1 MKQNRTL
8 VIQVLSLVLVVLLV
22 NFISQYFY
30 IRIDLTKEKRYSLSN
45 ETKKVLNQLDD
56 YVYVEVY
63 LEGDFPAG
71 IERLSIETKR
81 ILTEFKS
88 YTTLFQFSFINPT
101 ESTDIKTQNEIIN
114 QLYEKG
120 LTPTTLQVK
129 NGDSYSEK
137 IIIPGAFV
145 KFGGKEK
152 AIQLL
157 KSQISRNPE
166 QNIQNS
172 IQELEYE
179 FTNAILNLQSTMKP
193 GIAFLRGHGEL
204 NDIEIEDLTKSLS
217 EKYTIDK
224 VNLREFEIDS
234 FGEPDILKKLN
245 QIKLKKL
252 IVIAKPESA
261 FLDIDKFIIDQ
272 YIMNGGKVLWL
283 IDGTIA
289 DMDSLSNKSSFL
301 AYPLRELNLSD
312 QLFKYGVRLNSNIV
326 EDISSSKIPIP
337 VSFTNN
343 NPKWELMPWRYF
355 PVSIPTSDHPITNN
369 LNAVKFDFTGSI
381 DTVKTNTDIKKTI
394 LLESSPYTKLS
405 NTPFEISLQ
414 SALNPPNQNK
424 FNRGSQALS
433 VLLEGNF
440 ESIYKNRLN
449 PLNRKITFKS
459 SSEETKM
466 IVVSDGDIAKNKISR
481 GQPLPLG
488 YDNYEKKQYG
498 NKDFLLNSIDYLL
511 EDNALIQIRTRE
523 IKMRLLDNQKINS
536 ERLFWQVINV
546 VLPLLIVVIIG
557 VFINIIRRK
566 NYAN

>member
-1 MKQNRTL
+1 MKQKRTQF
-8 VIQVLSLVLVVLLV
+8 IQLISLIFIVLLV
-22 NFISQYFY
+22 NFISTHIYT
-30 IRIDLTKEKRYSLSN
+30 RIDLTKEKRYSLSN

-63 LEGDFPAG
+63 LEGNFPSG

-88 YTTLFQFSFINPT
+88 YNTLFQFSFINPT
-101 ESTDIKTQNEIIN
+101 ESKDIKTQNEIIN

-129 NGDSYSEK
+129 NGESYSEK

-145 KFGGKEK
+145 KFRGKEK

-157 KSQISRNPE
+157 KSQISRSPE

-172 IQELEYE
+172 IRELEYE

-193 GIAFLRGHGEL
+193 HIAFLRGHGEL
-204 NDIEIEDLTKSLS
+204 NDKEIEDLTKSLS
-217 EKYTIDK
+217 EKYTIDI
-224 VNLREFEIDS
+224 VDLREFEIDTL
-234 FGEPDILKKLN
+234 GEPDVLKKLN

-261 FLDIDKFIIDQ
+261 FLDIDKYMIDQ

-283 IDGTIA
+283 IDGTMA
-289 DMDSLSNKSSFL
+289 DMDSLSNKNSFL
-301 AYPLRELNLSD
+301 AYPLRDLNLSD
-312 QLFKYGVRLNSNIV
+312 QLFKYGIRLNSNIV

-337 VSFTNN
+337 VRVTNN

-381 DTVKTNTDIKKTI
+381 DTVMTNTNIKKTI
-394 LLESSPYTKLS
+394 LLKSSPYTKLS

-414 SALNPPNQNK
+414 SALNPPDQNK
-424 FNRGSQALS
+424 FNTGPQALA

-449 PLNRKITFKS
+449 QLDRKITFKS
-459 SSEETKM
+459 SIEDTKM
-466 IVVSDGDIAKNKISR
+466 IIVSDGDIAKNKISR
-481 GQPLPLG
+481 GQSLPLG
-488 YDNYEKKQYG
+488 YDNYEKKLYG

-523 IKMRLLDNQKINS
+523 IKMRLLNNQKINS
-536 ERLFWQVINV
+536 ERLFWQVTNV
-546 VLPLLIVVIIG
+546 ISPIIIVLIIG
-557 VFINIIRRK
+557 LFINIIRRK
-566 NYAN
+566 NYAK